1 MKTVRIRRC
10 DPWIPTSKKN
20 PKYIWNSRKKYL
32 PLQVEKEKDMK
43 RKVVNSVYFDSF
55 WWLNFTYDEYLQMCK
70 DCEREPNPEG
80 SREYWDDIYEET
92 VNDWDCFCDNMEYG
106 PFKDCKC
113 MITGNLGLWNG
124 RPTIIPV
131 LCDNPLEAIKKCI
144 NERGIDDWE
153 VKTEDGH
160 IEVLAHHH
168 DGTNCFE
175 IHLLSKK
182 GEREVE
188 REKYLYED
196 YDIKPWW
203 FKKIYGYLY

>member
-1 MKTVRIRRC
+1 
-10 DPWIPTSKKN
+10 
-20 PKYIWNSRKKYL
+20 
-32 PLQVEKEKDMK
+32 MK

-55 WWLNFTYDEYLQMCK
+55 WWMNFTYDEYLQMCR
-70 DCEREPNPEG
+70 DMEREPNPED
-80 SREYWDDIYEET
+80 SRGYWDDIYAET
-92 VNDWDCFCDNMEYG
+92 ENDWDCFCDNMKYG

-124 RPTIIPV
+124 RPTIVPV
-131 LCDNPLEAIKKCI
+131 LCDNPLEAVKKCI
-144 NERGIDDWE
+144 SGRGIEDWD
-153 VKTEDGH
+153 VSTKDGY
-160 IEVLAHHH
+160 IEVNAHHH